1 MRQMAFSDMPD
12 HARLFIHGTSRVLDA
27 AEAARLLDEVD
38 AFLDEWAA
46 HGEPVSG
53 ARDFRDGRF
62 LLIAA
67 DEEVTRLSGC
77 SIDSLV
83 RAMKAI
89 EAGLGLSLLDS
100 SPVYY
105 RGAAGVER
113 VTREEFGRRVEA
125 GQIAPETIVFDNT
138 VSDVGTLRRGGWE
151 KPFHASWHARLW
163 TLPEATP
170 RG

>member
-12 HARLFIHGTSRVLDA
+12 HARLFIYGFSRPLDDA
-27 AEAARLLDEVD
+27 GAARLVEHVD
-38 AFLDEWAA
+38 TFLDSWVA

-53 ARDFRDGRF
+53 ARDLRYGRF

-67 DEEVTRLSGC
+67 NEDVTRLSGC

-83 RAMKAI
+83 RAMKEI
-89 EAGLGLSLLDS
+89 EAGSSLSLLDS
-100 SPVYY
+100 SPIYF
-105 RGAAGVER
+105 RGAEGVER

-138 VSDVGTLRRGGWE
+138 VTDLGTLRGGGWE
-151 KPFHASWHARLW
+151 KPFQASWHARLW
-163 TLPEATP
+163 TLPETSP